1 MGLSE
6 QVKAGEN
13 RGKTLKHDFVVLDV
27 TIVPGNGEWQIKLP
41 EKPDAGQQ
49 RTAMAVWVSPDDSQ
63 EILQAVGGYI
73 N

>member
-1 MGLSE
+1 M
-6 QVKAGEN
+6 
-13 RGKTLKHDFVVLDV
+13 VLDV
-27 TIVPGNGEWQIKLP
+27 TTVPGNGEWQIKLP
-41 EKPDAGQQ
+41 QKSDAGQQ